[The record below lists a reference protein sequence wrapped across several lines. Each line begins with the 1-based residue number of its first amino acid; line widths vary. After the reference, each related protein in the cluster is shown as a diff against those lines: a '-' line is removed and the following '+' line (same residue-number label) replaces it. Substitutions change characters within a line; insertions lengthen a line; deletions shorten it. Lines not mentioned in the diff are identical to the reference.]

1 MTAMKR
7 IAVLAF
13 ALCAFF
19 GTKAQVSPDYPLLFS
34 QYGINGTANYISRGG
49 AIGAVGGDIMA
60 SHYNPAGLG
69 VYKKSEITFSSGL
82 NFNYTSA
89 KLDGLS
95 YDDNRTSYNYGNFG
109 MVLAV
114 RNSDHGLKYVQIGV
128 GLNRLK
134 NFSNQ
139 YTTVR
144 EGLNSSYINDV
155 VMDAIIADQDADNMF
170 IQAGVVDLDSNGILS
185 SIYESGTFNQIRSS
199 KTTGYLNEFSFSLS
213 GNVDDWLYFG
223 ATLGVPY
230 GYYKSTS
237 QFAETRFSEEGDNN
251 GYYTFSE
258 ISELSATG
266 VNFKAGVIFR
276 PINML
281 RIGAAIH
288 TPTYYYV
295 QDDYYADVEYD
306 GYGGGVA
313 PTLEYDI
320 QSPFRFL
327 GSVALV
333 LGNNQS
339 PIAGTISAD
348 YEFADYSSMKYRF
361 DSDVLYET
369 QINRQIEDLFRAAH
383 TFRLGGELKLGTFA
397 IRAGYAYMGNP
408 YNEPGDAALNSV
420 SAGFGFKGKYYSFD
434 IAYAN
439 IFGNQDYQFYDNSL
453 ASISKT
459 NHLIQATFGVRF

>member
-1 MTAMKR
+1 MKR
-7 IAVLAF
+7 IAVLALG
-13 ALCAFF
+13 LCAFF
-19 GTKAQVSPDYPLLFS
+19 GAKAQVSPDYPLYFS
-34 QYGINGTANYISRGG
+34 QHGINGTANYISRGG

-69 VYKKSEITFSSGL
+69 LYKKSEITFSSGL
-82 NFNYTSA
+82 NFNYTSS
-89 KLDGLS
+89 KLEGLS
-95 YDDNRTSYNYGNFG
+95 FDNNRTSYNFGNFG
-109 MVLAV
+109 MVLSL

-144 EGLNSSYINDV
+144 EGLGSSYINDV
-155 VMDAIIADQDADNMF
+155 VMNAIVDNRDADNMF
-170 IQAGVVDLDSNGILS
+170 IKAGVVDLDSNGTIS
-185 SIYESGTFNQIRSS
+185 SLYESGTFNQIRSS
-199 KTTGYLNEFSFSLS
+199 KTTGYINEFSFSLS
-213 GNVDDWLYFG
+213 GNVNDRLYFG

-230 GYYKSTS
+230 GYYKNTS
-237 QFAETRFSEEGDNN
+237 QFAETRFSEEGDDN
-251 GYYTFSE
+251 GYYNYTQT
-258 ISELSATG
+258 SELSATG
-266 VNFKAGVIFR
+266 VNFKAGVILR

-295 QDDYYADVEYD
+295 QDDYYADVEYNRTS
-306 GYGGGVA
+306 GGVA

-327 GSVALV
+327 GSIALV
-333 LGNNQS
+333 FGNNRS
-339 PIAGTISAD
+339 PVGGTISAD
-348 YEFADYSSMKYRF
+348 YEFADYSSMRYRF

-439 IFGNQDYQFYDNSL
+439 IFGNQDYQFYDNSI